1 MKLSPLLKAVPVVRL
16 DGLRDVVI
24 QSIHYDSRTVTPG
37 GLFVAIQGY
46 RLDGHAYIEE
56 AIEKGAVAIMT
67 EHELSTQPSVSVVQV
82 ENARIALAAMAS
94 AFYGE
99 PHRELRMI
107 GITGTNGKTTTA
119 YLIESILNEAG
130 LEAGVIGTINYRFG
144 GQSFANPVTTP
155 ESLDLMRLLRQMADS
170 GSTHVVLEVSSHG
183 LDLQRV
189 AYCEFDVGVFTNLSR
204 DHLDYHQDMETYWR
218 CKKELCIGRLGVGSK
233 RGHATAVINWD
244 DPRGKEL
251 FDEVPVPCLR
261 VGFAAGC
268 EIRAQDVN
276 LRTDSASGSVQ
287 TPQGA
292 FGFTSPL
299 VGTHNVYNILTATG
313 VAVALGLPLETIQKG
328 IEALEGVPG
337 RLEAVPNDLGLFV
350 FVDYAHTPD
359 ALENVLHVLRGLTPG
374 RLITV
379 FGCGGDRDRE
389 KRPMM
394 GDAAGR
400 LSDLAVLTSDN
411 PRTESPEAILADI
424 VEGTAAAQ
432 SHQYDPHELKKGF
445 EVPGYVT
452 VSDRKTAIAL
462 GLGAARAGD
471 TVVIAGK
478 GHETY
483 QILGETTVGFDDRVE
498 ARAVL
503 EKLAS
508 RGGKQRFMIDD

>member
-1 MKLSPLLKAVPVVRL
+1 MKLSLLLEAVPVVGF
-16 DGLRDVVI
+16 DGLEDEVI

-37 GLFVAIQGY
+37 GLFVAIQGH
-46 RLDGHAYIEE
+46 RLNGHAYIEE

-67 EHELSTQPSVSVVQV
+67 EHEWPEQSSVSVVQV
-82 ENARIALAAMAS
+82 ENARVALAALSS

-99 PHRELRMI
+99 PHREVRMI

-119 YLIESILNEAG
+119 YLIESILNAAG

-144 GQSFANPVTTP
+144 GQSFTNPVTTP
-155 ESLDLMRLLRQMADS
+155 ESLDLMRLLRQMADN

-183 LDLQRV
+183 LDLHRV

-204 DHLDYHQDMETYWR
+204 DHLDYHHDMESYWR

-233 RGHATAVINWD
+233 RGQATAVINWD

-251 FDEVPVPCLR
+251 FAEVSVPCLR

-268 EIRAQDVN
+268 EIRAQDVK
-276 LRTDSASGSVQ
+276 LSIDSASGSVQ
-287 TPQGA
+287 TPEGA
-292 FGFTSPL
+292 FEFTSSL
-299 VGTHNVYNILTATG
+299 VGTHNVYNVLTATG
-313 VAVALGLPLETIQKG
+313 VAVALGLPLGTIQKG

-337 RLEAVPNDLGLFV
+337 RLEPVRNDLGLSV

-359 ALENVLHVLRGLTPG
+359 ALENVLSVLQGLTPG

-394 GDAAGR
+394 GEAAGR

-432 SHQYDPHELKKGF
+432 SRQYDSQELNGGF
-445 EVPGYVT
+445 EIPGYVI
-452 VSDRKTAIAL
+452 VPDRKTAIAL
-462 GLGAARAGD
+462 GLGAARSGD

-483 QILGETTVGFDDRVE
+483 QILGETTVPFDDREE
-498 ARAVL
+498 ARTVL
-503 EKLAS
+503 DRLAAIGS
-508 RGGKQRFMIDD
+508 KH